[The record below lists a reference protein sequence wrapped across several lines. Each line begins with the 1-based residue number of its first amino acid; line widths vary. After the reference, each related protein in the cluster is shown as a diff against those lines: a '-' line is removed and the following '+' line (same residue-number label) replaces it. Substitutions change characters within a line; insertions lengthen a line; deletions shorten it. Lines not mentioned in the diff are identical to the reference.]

1 MFLKRTETMETMET
15 AQLCHIL
22 IQQLMWSSA
31 GALLDEEGARR
42 DPGAPV
48 QPHVPWAACVWEGA
62 LLAPGTAGSVRGA
75 HCVCRDGRRCCKLL
89 KS

>member
-1 MFLKRTETMETMET
+1 MET

-22 IQQLMWSSA
+22 VQQLMWSSA
-31 GALLDEEGARR
+31 AALLDEEGSRR

-48 QPHVPWAACVWEGA
+48 QPHVPWAACVWGGA
-62 LLAPGTAGSVRGA
+62 LLAPGTAGSVCGA